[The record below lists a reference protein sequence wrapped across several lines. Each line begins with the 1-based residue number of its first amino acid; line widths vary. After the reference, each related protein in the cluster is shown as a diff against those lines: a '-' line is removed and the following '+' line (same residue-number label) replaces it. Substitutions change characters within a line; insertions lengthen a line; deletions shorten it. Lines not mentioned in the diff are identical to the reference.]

1 MTTPVTLQPRRPF
14 IRRAIT
20 APGRAVGIVRY
31 LNDELLAAGD
41 AMARSNRFPQ
51 PGPHV
56 QAAQVMPVSLA
67 SADRILTEV

>member
-51 PGPHV
+51 PGPRAH
-56 QAAQVMPVSLA
+56 AAQVMPAFSA
-67 SADRILTEV
+67 SVGKVVAKA

>member
-20 APGRAVGIVRY
+20 APGRVVGIVRY

-51 PGPHV
+51 PG
-56 QAAQVMPVSLA
+56 L
-67 SADRILTEV
+67 